1 MVGDDNQSIY
11 LWRSAL
17 GFENMV
23 IFQQG
28 FNAKECVLWKCFR
41 CLPEILASARTVIEF
56 NSERVYKEME
66 SEREEGGIVKVHGYL
81 SEVDELDAI
90 D

>member
-1 MVGDDNQSIY
+1 
-11 LWRSAL
+11 
-17 GFENMV
+17 MV

-28 FNAKECVLWKCFR
+28 FNAKECVLRKCFR
-41 CLPEILASARTVIEF
+41 CRPEILASARTVIEF

-66 SEREEGGIVKVHGYL
+66 SKREEGGIVKVHGYL
-81 SEVDELDAI
+81 SEVDELDTI